1 MPNRNIIFEGTA
13 TALATPFR
21 NGKVDFE
28 SLGNMIDF
36 QIDNGIRALL
46 FCGTTGE
53 SSTMPDEEHMSVIRF
68 GIEKTNGRVPVIA
81 NTGSNDTAHAIEL
94 SRMAEKAG
102 ADALLSVAPYYN
114 KSTQRGLQ
122 AHFTAIA
129 ESVNLPIILY
139 NVPSR
144 TVVNIDAKTIIEL
157 SKLPNIAGVKECNI
171 SQTAEVIYNT
181 PEDFSVYS
189 GCDEEILQFMAM
201 GARGLISVMSNIVP
215 ESAQLITESF
225 LKGDVS
231 TSRNEYYRIY
241 PLLEALILET
251 NPIPV
256 KKALEFMGLAGGDV
270 RLPLVEMG
278 TENSAVLY
286 EEMEKLNLIPGGKN
300 D

>member
-1 MPNRNIIFEGTA
+1 MLKRKVIFEGTA
-13 TALATPFR
+13 TALATPFK

-28 SLGNMIDF
+28 SFGGMIDF
-36 QIDNGIRALL
+36 QIENGVQALL

-53 SSTMPDEEHMSVIRF
+53 SSTMPDGEHMSVTRF

-94 SRMAEKAG
+94 SRTAESAG

-114 KSTQRGLQ
+114 KSTQRGLL

-129 ESVNLPIILY
+129 ESVNLPVILY

-157 SKLPNIAGVKECNI
+157 SKLPNIVGVKECNI
-171 SQTAEVIYNT
+171 SQMAEVIYNT

-215 ESAQLITESF
+215 ASAQLITEAF
-225 LKGDVS
+225 LKGDVDA
-231 TSRNEYYRIY
+231 SRSEYYRIY

-270 RLPLVEMG
+270 RLPLVEMS